1 MELRLRI
8 DFISIFERCFKT
20 MLNNIL
26 HILLVVLVLV
36 IDPEL
41 A

>member
-1 MELRLRI
+1 LRLRI
-8 DFISIFERCFKT
+8 DFISIFDRYFKT

-36 IDPEL
+36 IDPGL

>member
-1 MELRLRI
+1 MTLRI
-8 DFISIFERCFKT
+8 KFISIFEKCFKT

-36 IDPEL
+36 IDPGL